1 MWYRESDK
9 VKFYNYKGE
18 SKPLRD
24 HLQKIFPGANSVD
37 IFYMADRISKLKVND
52 DDVARLLMEADLGDL
67 FPRYENKHHF
77 NFEDEK

>member
-1 MWYRESDK
+1 MWYRESGI
-9 VKFYNYKGE
+9 VKEYSYKGK

-37 IFYMADRISKLKVND
+37 LFYMADRISKLKRND
-52 DDVARLLMEADLGDL
+52 DDVARLLMEADFGDL

-77 NFEDEK
+77 NFEDEE